1 MSSNKKIIFLVL
13 MLLALPFAMA
23 DFELYTESS
32 PSEICPGSTGLFTD
46 IIQNT
51 GMDSLSFTIST
62 SGTASAF
69 STAVPMG
76 FTLYPEQIRTIF
88 TYISPYSSTNIGTY
102 SLDMIATTDG
112 DSKEL
117 NHNVIVKDCYEYFIE
132 ALDQEKHTC
141 PCESDKFD
149 FELTNNGQ
157 FTESYTLSVEGEYS
171 SSVVLSTDQV
181 TLNSGESE
189 IIYAYVTTSCS
200 DLGDYDF
207 TLKVTPYNS
216 NSIRT
221 ATSTMIVDP
230 CYNFDIQ
237 TERDLLNICE
247 HTLETVPI
255 TIENSGSTSNKFEL
269 ELNGPLW
276 ANLDRNTLTIA
287 PNSVG
292 VVNLVINPDYGVE
305 GSFEMEFSATP
316 ERGEIKAYN
325 IFDVNIKQCHG
336 VSVDIEKSL
345 DKICNSLEN
354 TYNVNVR
361 NVGEYSKEYY
371 FNVDGPDWA
380 TLDKTS
386 ATLEVGEE
394 TQLTLTI
401 NPLYDVSEA
410 SYIITVEAT
419 AKDSNKI
426 ANSDVI
432 EVETVTKDQCYQAF
446 VGIEEKS
453 INVYYDSS
461 ATMPVVI
468 ENKGTYTT
476 TYDLSVTGTA
486 SSFTYLNPSSVT
498 IDAGKSEVVYLYVA
512 PSGQITNGDYSVTVS
527 ARLGDSSIL
536 ASEKVDIIV
545 SESAYLAPDVEVEV
559 VKDNGSLLDRV
570 LDFFAS
576 FFKSETTE
584 EVIEEQ
590 LDEFDEV
597 VEELEEVEG
606 EIEETIEEEVEEEI
620 IVEELLNET
629 EEEIELVNETG
640 EVVEEEITDEQLE
653 DVAELTAVETFLL
666 QGDIEY
672 FLLNGEEHSIEL
684 TTLED
689 DSIWITISSDP
700 ISINLEP
707 GDIKEID
714 IDEDGINDLKVGFVG
729 YSEDGEAQI
738 VYETLSEVVEDET
751 LEVITAEVISEEE
764 SSNFFASFFTS
775 LATIW
780 GTILAY
786 KYHILGTILVILI
799 LYGVFKT
806 GSHKKIVEF
815 FEEEIEEEEVPILDK
830 KEEKKTEEKPKK
842 EEKPN
847 KEEKK
852 TEKKTTKKKEEEKKP
867 AKKKELNED
876 TEDELEIKG
885 LDEESDKE
893 DFIIEFDDEEEKK

>member
-1 MSSNKKIIFLVL
+1 MSSNKKILFLVL
-13 MLLALPFAMA
+13 AVLVLPFAKA
-23 DFELYTESS
+23 DFELFTESS
-32 PSEICPGSTGLFTD
+32 PGEICPGSTGLFTD
-46 IIQNT
+46 LIQNT
-51 GMDSLSFTIST
+51 GVDPLSFTIST

-88 TYISPYSSTNIGTY
+88 TYISPYSTTNIGTY

-112 DSKEL
+112 DAKEL
-117 NHNVIVKDCYEYFIE
+117 SHNVIVKDCYEYTLE
-132 ALDQEKHTC
+132 ALNQEKHTC

-157 FTESYTLSVEGEYS
+157 FTESYTLSVEGEYA

-255 TIENSGSTSNKFEL
+255 TIENSGSTSNKFDL
-269 ELNGPLW
+269 ELDGPLW

-292 VVNLVINPDYGVE
+292 IVNLVINPDYGVE

-316 ERGEIKAYN
+316 ERGEVKAYN
-325 IFDVNIKQCHG
+325 IFDVNIKKCHG

-401 NPLYDVSEA
+401 NPLYDVPEA

-446 VGIEEKS
+446 VGIEENS

-461 ATMPVVI
+461 ATVPVVI

-545 SESAYLAPDVEVEV
+545 SESAYLAPEEDVEEV
-559 VKDNGSLLDRV
+559 QDKGSLLDRV

-576 FFKSETTE
+576 FFKSEVSTE
-584 EVIEEQ
+584 ELIIEEQ
-590 LDEFDEV
+590 LDGFDEV
-597 VEELEEVEG
+597 VEEIEEV
-606 EIEETIEEEVEEEI
+606 EEEVEEELELEEE
-620 IVEELLNET
+620 IVEEILNET
-629 EEEIELVNETG
+629 EEELIEEVIEEPVEG
-640 EVVEEEITDEQLE
+640 VVE
-653 DVAELTAVETFLL
+653 LTEVETFLL
-666 QGDIEY
+666 QGDTEY

-684 TTLED
+684 TTMDEG
-689 DSIWITISSDP
+689 SIWITISSDP
-700 ISINLEP
+700 VSLNLEP
-707 GDIKEID
+707 GDIKEVD
-714 IDEDGINDLKVGFVG
+714 LDEDGVYDLKVGFVG
-729 YSEDGEAQI
+729 YSESGEAQI
-738 VYETLSEVVEDET
+738 VYEKFSEVVTGEEALD
-751 LEVITAEVISEEE
+751 VITAEVISDEG

-780 GTILAY
+780 GSILVY
-786 KYHILGTILVILI
+786 KYHILGTILVVLV
-799 LYGVFKT
+799 LYAVFKT
-806 GSHKKIVEF
+806 GSHKKIMEF

-830 KEEKKTEEKPKK
+830 KEEKKPEEKK
-842 EEKPN
+842 EEKPK

-867 AKKKELNED
+867 AKKKELDED

-893 DFIIEFDDEEEKK
+893 DFIIEFDDEEDKK

>member
-1 MSSNKKIIFLVL
+1 MSSNKKILFLVL
-13 MLLALPFAMA
+13 AVLVLPFAKA
-23 DFELYTESS
+23 DFELFTESS
-32 PSEICPGSTGLFTD
+32 PGEICPGSTGLFTD
-46 IIQNT
+46 LIQNT
-51 GMDSLSFTIST
+51 GVDPLSFTIST

-88 TYISPYSSTNIGTY
+88 TYISPYSTTNIGTY
-102 SLDMIATTDG
+102 SLDMIATTAG
-112 DSKEL
+112 DAKEL
-117 NHNVIVKDCYEYFIE
+117 SHNVIVKDCYEYTLE
-132 ALDQEKHTC
+132 ALNQEKHTC

-157 FTESYTLSVEGEYS
+157 FTESYTLSVEGEYA

-255 TIENSGSTSNKFEL
+255 TIENSGSTSNKFDL
-269 ELNGPLW
+269 ELDGPLW

-292 VVNLVINPDYGVE
+292 IVNLVINPDYGVE

-316 ERGEIKAYN
+316 ERGEVKAYN
-325 IFDVNIKQCHG
+325 IFDVNIKKCHG

-401 NPLYDVSEA
+401 NPLYDVPEA

-446 VGIEEKS
+446 VGIEENS

-461 ATMPVVI
+461 ATVPVVI

-545 SESAYLAPDVEVEV
+545 SESAYLAPEEDVEEV
-559 VKDNGSLLDRV
+559 QDKGSLLDRV

-576 FFKSETTE
+576 FFKSEVSTE
-584 EVIEEQ
+584 ELIIEEQ
-590 LDEFDEV
+590 LDGFDEV
-597 VEELEEVEG
+597 VEEIEEV
-606 EIEETIEEEVEEEI
+606 EEEVEEELELEEE
-620 IVEELLNET
+620 IVEEILNET
-629 EEEIELVNETG
+629 EEELIEEVIEEPVEG
-640 EVVEEEITDEQLE
+640 VVE
-653 DVAELTAVETFLL
+653 LTEVETFLL
-666 QGDIEY
+666 QGDTEY

-684 TTLED
+684 TTMDEG
-689 DSIWITISSDP
+689 SIWITISSDP
-700 ISINLEP
+700 VSLNLEP
-707 GDIKEID
+707 GDIKEVD
-714 IDEDGINDLKVGFVG
+714 LDEDGVYDLKVGFVG
-729 YSEDGEAQI
+729 YSESGEAQI
-738 VYETLSEVVEDET
+738 VYEKFSEVVTGEEALD
-751 LEVITAEVISEEE
+751 VITAEVISDEG

-780 GTILAY
+780 GSILVY
-786 KYHILGTILVILI
+786 KYHILGTILVVLV
-799 LYGVFKT
+799 LYAVFKT
-806 GSHKKIVEF
+806 GSHKKIMEF

-830 KEEKKTEEKPKK
+830 KEEKKPEEKK
-842 EEKPN
+842 EEKPK

-867 AKKKELNED
+867 AKKKELDED

-893 DFIIEFDDEEEKK
+893 DFIIEFDDEEDKK